1 MSNSDTAM
9 RVAGSWLSIGALLL
23 AAALAFHGPPSPVMT
38 EQMQIIAEGSTRW
51 SIVHWAAAA
60 ALSSFAIAGLIVL
73 ASGSRLTAGWATM
86 TAWAVL
92 SVGALWTMT
101 TAVAEATA
109 ITHVATSGN
118 QELFEAWS
126 KFSEGKANGFAF
138 LALAVATIAA
148 GEARNP
154 DGVKPIWA
162 AWVGSVVAVISFL
175 GWVLG
180 SWIGVG
186 IGGPVWLA
194 SSLVMCLWLVWFGL
208 TLARAKAG

>member
-1 MSNSDTAM
+1 MSKSDTAM

-23 AAALAFHGPPSPVMT
+23 TAALAFHGPPSPVMA

-101 TAVAEATA
+101 TAVAEATV

-138 LALAVATIAA
+138 LALAVAAIAA
-148 GEARNP
+148 DEARNP
-154 DGVKPIWA
+154 GGVKPAWA
-162 AWVGSVVAVISFL
+162 AWIGTVVAVTSLF

-180 SWIGVG
+180 SWFGIG
-186 IGGPVWLA
+186 IGGLVWVV
-194 SSLVMCLWLVWFGL
+194 SSLVMSLWLLWFGL